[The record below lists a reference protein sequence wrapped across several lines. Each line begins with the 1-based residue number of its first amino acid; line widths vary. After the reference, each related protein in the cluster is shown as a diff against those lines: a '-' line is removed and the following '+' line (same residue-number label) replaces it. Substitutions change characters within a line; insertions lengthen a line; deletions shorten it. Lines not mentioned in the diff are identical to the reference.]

1 MQVIK
6 QLTTFLLLLLL
17 ALSSGIYTGLP
28 AESPSL
34 PTETDI
40 LPNTAIPSEEANIQ
54 EETEEENT
62 MYIQIGE
69 TVWTAALEDNPSAD
83 AWRELLA
90 QGPVTVD
97 MSDYGG
103 FEKVGGIGTSLPQ
116 SNRQITT
123 RPGDIILYQGTSITI
138 YYDTN
143 TWNFTPLGHVEN
155 VTQEDLKKVLKAG
168 GENVSVTFS
177 LTEPTL

>member
-1 MQVIK
+1 
-6 QLTTFLLLLLL
+6 
-17 ALSSGIYTGLP
+17 
-28 AESPSL
+28 
-34 PTETDI
+34 
-40 LPNTAIPSEEANIQ
+40 
-54 EETEEENT
+54 
-62 MYIQIGE
+62 MYLQIGE

-83 AWRELLA
+83 AWRELLT

-123 RPGDIILYQGTSITI
+123 RPGDIILYQGTSITV

-143 TWNFTPLGHVEN
+143 TWNFTPLGHVEH
-155 VTQEDLKKVLKAG
+155 VTQEELKEVLKAG
-168 GENVSVTFS
+168 GENVTVTFS
-177 LTEPTL
+177 LTAPAL